1 MCLLLLLPLLLLSCR
16 SLGTRLLLSA
26 VVSGMSATSA
36 HLHAIMLVVRDLLAS
51 THVRAPAARAAAAAP
66 AAHGAADVPAAEA
79 EALAASDGEEADEDA
94 SRSHSSSSSSVQQ
107 EEGVSA
113 AGAAGLKPV
122 EEWVFEDVDCKGA
135 AAGEPD
141 CRSASS
147 SSSNQGLFKPDGK
160 PAAGP
165 AGGVLGGHPAAV
177 GDTGS
182 QQSPYMIFKGAA
194 QMMAMLLV
202 MYLLLEVLAA
212 VYKGRSPAQQLL
224 ESLTQLKE
232 LLGIMLVPLAMMCL
246 GGVLAVWQFGLN
258 STVQASERRQ
268 QQQRAASMTANAPAS
283 KAAAGKAAGLQEEGV
298 GVAWT

>member
-1 MCLLLLLPLLLLSCR
+1 MCLLRLLLLLLPRR
-16 SLGTRLLLSA
+16 SLGTRLLLTA

-51 THVRAPAARAAAAAP
+51 TQARAPAARAAAAA
-66 AAHGAADVPAAEA
+66 HGAADVLAADAEA
-79 EALAASDGEEADEDA
+79 ADGGEEADEDA
-94 SRSHSSSSSSVQQ
+94 SHSNSSSSSVLH
-107 EEGVSA
+107 EGVST
-113 AGAAGLKPV
+113 AGAGLKPV

-135 AAGEPD
+135 AGESD
-141 CRSASS
+141 CRSPSS
-147 SSSNQGLFKPDGK
+147 SSSNPGLSKPDGK

-165 AGGVLGGHPAAV
+165 AGGVPGAHAAAV
-177 GDTGS
+177 RDSGS
-182 QQSPYMIFKGAA
+182 QQSPYVIFRGAT
-194 QMMAMLLV
+194 QMLGMLLV

-212 VYKGRSPAQQLL
+212 VYKGRSPAWQLL

-258 STVQASERRQ
+258 GTSQASERRR

-298 GVAWT
+298 AWT

>member
-1 MCLLLLLPLLLLSCR
+1 MCLLWLLLLLLLLPCR
-16 SLGTRLLLSA
+16 SLGTRLLLTA

-51 THVRAPAARAAAAAP
+51 TQAPAPAARAAAAA
-66 AAHGAADVPAAEA
+66 AAAPGAADVPAADTEA
-79 EALAASDGEEADEDA
+79 ADGGEEADEDA
-94 SRSHSSSSSSVQQ
+94 SHSNSSSSSVLQ
-107 EEGVSA
+107 EGVSA
-113 AGAAGLKPV
+113 AVTGLKPV

-135 AAGEPD
+135 AAGELD
-141 CRSASS
+141 CRSPSS
-147 SSSNQGLFKPDGK
+147 SSSNSGLSKPSDGK

-165 AGGVLGGHPAAV
+165 AGGVPGGHASAV
-177 GDTGS
+177 RDSGS
-182 QQSPYMIFKGAA
+182 HQQSPYVIFRGAT
-194 QMMAMLLV
+194 QMLGMLLV

-232 LLGIMLVPLAMMCL
+232 LLGIMLVPLAMMCF

-258 STVQASERRQ
+258 GPSQAAERRE

-298 GVAWT
+298 AWT